1 VTLQELASQLGCRL
15 EGGDGGTPITG
26 LAGLDDAVAGQV
38 TFLANAAYAP
48 RVASTRASA
57 IIASDALPAAPC
69 AILRASNP
77 YLTFARAV
85 AIFAPADPAP
95 QGVHPT
101 AIVDPGASLGQGV
114 SVGPFTLIEAGAR
127 IGARTRIGSHA
138 SIGAG
143 AAVGDDCR
151 IGSHTS
157 IRARVSLG
165 HRVVMQDFAIIGSEG
180 FGYARRDDGTHE
192 HIPQTGAVVIEDDVE
207 IGALTAIDRPA
218 VGETRVAAG
227 TKIDNL
233 VQIAHG
239 VRVGRNV
246 LLAAQVGIAGSTT
259 IEDNVALGGQV
270 GVTGH
275 VTVGKGVQAAA
286 KTGVTGDIKAGTVIA
301 GYPSDEIQSWRKSH
315 AALRRMPHLRERIRE
330 LEQKVEQLL
339 ERLQSPDSGPQA

>member
-1 VTLQELASQLGCRL
+1 LTLQELAAQLGCRL
-15 EGGDGGTPITG
+15 EGGDRAAATIVTG
-26 LAGLDDAVAGQV
+26 LAGLDNAGPGEV
-38 TFLANAAYAP
+38 TFLANPAYAP
-48 RVASTRASA
+48 RVASTRAA
-57 IIASDALPAAPC
+57 AVIANDTLQSAPC
-69 AILRASNP
+69 AILRAANP
-77 YLTFARAV
+77 YLTFAKAV
-85 AIFAPADPAP
+85 ALFAPSDTPEP
-95 QGVHPT
+95 GIHPT
-101 AIVDPGASLGQGV
+101 AIVAADASLGEGV
-114 SVGPFTLIEAGAR
+114 SVGAFTVIESGAA
-127 IGARTRIGSHA
+127 IGARTRIGSHVT
-138 SIGAG
+138 IGRG
-143 AAVGDDCR
+143 AVLGTDCR
-151 IGSHTS
+151 IASHAS
-157 IRARVSLG
+157 VRARVSLG
-165 HRVVMQDFAIIGSEG
+165 NRAVMQDFAIIGSEG

-218 VGETRVAAG
+218 VGETRIAAG

-286 KTGVTGDIKAGTVIA
+286 KTGVTGDIKPGTVIA

-315 AALRRMPHLRERIRE
+315 AALRRMPQLRERIRQ
-330 LEQKVEQLL
+330 LEEKVEELL
-339 ERLQSPDSGPQA
+339 KALGPRP

>member
-1 VTLQELASQLGCRL
+1 MTLQELASQLGCRL
-15 EGGDGGTPITG
+15 EGGDGGTIITG
-26 LAGLDDAVAGQV
+26 LAGLDDAGPGQV

-48 RVASTRASA
+48 RVGSTRASA

-69 AILRASNP
+69 AILRAANP

-85 AIFAPADPAP
+85 AIFAPADAAP
-95 QGVHPT
+95 KGIHPT
-101 AIVDPGASLGQGV
+101 AIIDPGASLGDGV
-114 SVGPFTLIEAGAR
+114 SVGPFTIIEGGVTV
-127 IGARTRIGSHA
+127 GARTRIGSHVT
-138 SIGAG
+138 IGRDATIG
-143 AAVGDDCR
+143 EDCR
-151 IGSHTS
+151 IGSHTALH
-157 IRARVSLG
+157 ARVSLG
-165 HRVVMQDFAIIGSEG
+165 HRVVMQDFAIVGSAG

-218 VGETRVAAG
+218 VGETRIAAG

-246 LLAAQVGIAGSTT
+246 MLAAQVGIAGSTT
-259 IEDNVALGGQV
+259 IEDNVLLGGQV

-315 AALRRMPHLRERIRE
+315 AALRRMPQLRERIRE
-330 LEQKVEQLL
+330 LEQKVEELL
-339 ERLQSPDSGPQA
+339 KVIGHRP

>member
-1 VTLQELASQLGCRL
+1 MTLQELADRLGCRL
-15 EGGDGGTPITG
+15 EGGTGGALVTG
-26 LAGLDDAVAGQV
+26 LAGLDEAGASEV

-48 RVASTRASA
+48 RVASTRAAA
-57 IIASDALPAAPC
+57 IIAGDALASAPC
-69 AILRASNP
+69 AILRSANP
-77 YLTFARAV
+77 YLAFARA
-85 AIFAPADPAP
+85 AALFAPADPAP
-95 QGVHPT
+95 AGIHAT
-101 AIVDPGASLGQGV
+101 ALIAADASLGEGV
-114 SVGPFTLIEAGAR
+114 SVGPYAVIESGAS
-127 IGARTRIGSHA
+127 IGARTRIGSHVT
-138 SIGAG
+138 IGRG
-143 AAVGDDCR
+143 ATLGDDCR
-151 IGSHTS
+151 IDSHVS
-157 IRARVSLG
+157 IRARVTIG
-165 HRVVMQDFAIIGSEG
+165 HRVVMQDFAVAGSEG

-218 VGETRVAAG
+218 VGETRIAAG

-246 LLAAQVGIAGSTT
+246 MLAAQVGIAGSTK

-275 VTVGKGVQAAA
+275 VTVGAGVQAAA

-315 AALRRMPHLRERIRE
+315 AALRRMPQLRERIRE
-330 LEQKVEQLL
+330 LERKVEELL
-339 ERLQSPDSGPQA
+339 RAQGAGPRA

>member
-1 VTLQELASQLGCRL
+1 MTLQELASELGCRL
-15 EGGDGGTPITG
+15 DGGDGGTIITG
-26 LAGLDDAVAGQV
+26 LAGLDDAAPGQV

-57 IIASDALPAAPC
+57 IIAGDALPSAPC
-69 AILRASNP
+69 AILRAANP

-85 AIFAPADPAP
+85 ALFAPADIAP
-95 QGVHPT
+95 EGVHPT
-101 AIVDPGASLGQGV
+101 ALVDPAASLGAGV
-114 SVGPFTLIEAGAR
+114 SVGPFTVIERGAT

-138 SIGAG
+138 AIGQ
-143 AAVGDDCR
+143 AAVIGDDCR
-151 IGSHTS
+151 IGSHAS
-157 IRARVSLG
+157 VRARVSIG
-165 HRVVMQDFAIIGSEG
+165 HRVVMQDFAIAGSEG

-192 HIPQTGAVVIEDDVE
+192 HIRQAGAVVIEDDVE

-218 VGETRVAAG
+218 VGETRIAAG

-246 LLAAQVGIAGSTT
+246 LLAAQVGIAGSTI

-275 VTVGKGVQAAA
+275 VTVGTGVQAAA

-315 AALRRMPHLRERIRE
+315 AALRRMPQLRERIRE
-330 LEQKVEQLL
+330 LEQKVEELF
-339 ERLQSPDSGPQA
+339 ERLKPRG